1 MVNSSQCCHRED
13 EDLSKYFCQLHILC
27 PLQLTTLKYEAS
39 LIAHLVKNSSAMR
52 ETWVQSLGWED
63 PLEKGK
69 YSGLENSMDYTV
81 HGAAKSQTQLSDFYF
96 HSLIICTF
104 FYLIEE
110 MVGSQYSTEH

>member
-69 YSGLENSMDYTV
+69 YSGLENLWVT
-81 HGAAKSQTQLSDFYF
+81 KSQTGPSNFHF
-96 HSLIICTF
+96 HSEIYTYF
-104 FYLIEE
+104 FVI
-110 MVGSQYSTEH
+110 